1 MKLRS
6 VRYLTA
12 NGLKNIWVNR
22 LMSIASIGVLV
33 ACMSIIGVAVMLSQ
47 NVDKALT
54 EIEKE
59 NVVMVYFNDKNS
71 VLYGDAAEGN
81 FASAVST
88 TSTSSTSSDTG
99 DTDEVPEDAY
109 LIHNEEEALALC
121 EKLRQISNVESVEY
135 ISRDQALE
143 TVKENLLENQ
153 AEYFAFIDDE
163 NPLSDGARV
172 VLKDLATFDQ
182 TVQQIRDTAGVDSV
196 QSQEN
201 VADTIYAIKNALRIA
216 GFWIIGILVIISLV
230 IVSNTIRVTMYNRKL
245 EINIMKAVGATDS
258 FIRIPFLV
266 EGVAIGLLSALISMG
281 LVYFLYKAVVE
292 TLKSVLNIASVV
304 PFGQFAWQLLILF
317 VVVGVFAGVFGS
329 VFVITKY
336 LKKEGSEFRAI

>member
-33 ACMSIIGVAVMLSQ
+33 ACMSIIGVAVMLTR

-54 EIEKE
+54 AIEKE

-71 VLYGDAAEGN
+71 VLYDDAQIDAA
-81 FASAVST
+81 SKSQT
-88 TSTSSTSSDTG
+88 TSSSAEAKDKG
-99 DTDEVPEDAY
+99 KDEVPEDAY

-121 EKLRQISNVESVEY
+121 ETLRKISNVESVEY
-135 ISRDQALE
+135 ISREAALE
-143 TVKENLLENQ
+143 TVTSNMLEDD
-153 AEYFAFIDDE
+153 AKYLSFIGEE
-163 NPLSDGARV
+163 NPLSDGAKV
-172 VLKDLATFDQ
+172 VLKDLAMFDQ
-182 TVQQIRDTAGVDSV
+182 TVEQIQNTAGVDAV
-196 QSQEN
+196 QSQKD
-201 VADTIYAIKNALRIA
+201 VANTIFAIKNALKIA
-216 GFWIIGILVIISLV
+216 GFWIIGILVIIALV

-258 FIRIPFLV
+258 FIRVPFLV
-266 EGVAIGLLSALISMG
+266 EGVAIGLLSAAVSMG
-281 LVYFLYKAVVE
+281 LVYFLYKAIVE
-292 TLKSVLNIASVV
+292 TLKSVLNIATVV
-304 PFGQFAWQLLILF
+304 PFGQFAWELLLLF
-317 VVVGVFAGVFGS
+317 VVVGVFAGIFGS

>member
-135 ISRDQALE
+135 ISRDQALD

-304 PFGQFAWQLLILF
+304 PFGQFAWQLLALF

>member
-22 LMSIASIGVLV
+22 LMSIASVGVLV
-33 ACMSIIGVAVMLSQ
+33 ACMSIIGVAVMLTQ
-47 NVDKALT
+47 NVDKALA

-71 VLYGDAAEGN
+71 VLYGAAAQGN
-81 FASAVST
+81 FASGT
-88 TSTSSTSSDTG
+88 TSTSSQSST
-99 DTDEVPEDAY
+99 TDDVPEDAY
-109 LIHNEEEALALC
+109 LIHNKEEALALC
-121 EKLRQISNVESVEY
+121 EKLEQISNVESVEY
-135 ISRDQALE
+135 ISKEQALE
-143 TVKENLLENQ
+143 TVKANLLENQ
-153 AEYFAFIDDE
+153 AEYFEFIDDE
-163 NPLSDGARV
+163 NPLSDGAKV
-172 VLKDLATFDQ
+172 VLRDLAVFDE
-182 TVQQIRDTAGVDSV
+182 TVQQIRDTAGVDTV

-201 VADTIYAIKNALRIA
+201 VADTIYAIKNALKIA

-266 EGVAIGLLSALISMG
+266 EGVAIGMLSALVSMG

-292 TLKSVLNIASVV
+292 TLKNVLNIASVV
-304 PFGQFAWQLLILF
+304 PFAQFAWQLLLLF
-317 VVVGVFAGVFGS
+317 MAVGVFAGIFGS